1 MLPSSYHII
10 GLMSGTSLDGLDICD
25 VSFKKHKGNWEFI
38 IHHAETISYSV
49 ELENSLLE
57 AFHWS
62 KEKVDELD
70 VVYSAYLADQVV
82 DFIERHNITSVDAVS
97 SHGHTIWH
105 QPNLGFTKQI
115 GNLPLTAERSKLTW
129 VCDFRTAD
137 VALAGQGAPLIPIGD
152 ELLFKDYDFCLNLGG
167 FANLSF
173 SDNNGRLAY
182 DICAVNV
189 VLNKLAQSLNL
200 TFDRDGDIAK
210 RGRSD
215 ADFLSQ
221 LSGLAYYRRNFPK
234 SLGMEWVESSL
245 WPLIESSE
253 LSFEDKLASY
263 TEHIAYQIGSAMPHN
278 KKKIFVTG
286 GGAKNKFLLE
296 SISRFTNNFIHIP
309 EVELVDFKEAVVFAF
324 LGVLR
329 LRNEVNCLKSVTG
342 AKMDH
347 CSGNIFFKP

>member
-137 VALAGQGAPLIPIGD
+137 VALAGQGAPLVPIGD

-234 SLGMEWVESSL
+234 SLGME
-245 WPLIESSE
+245 
-253 LSFEDKLASY
+253 FN
-263 TEHIAYQIGSAMPHN
+263 SAFFLTTQ
-278 KKKIFVTG
+278 KKIAPQNSLNT
-286 GGAKNKFLLE
+286 
-296 SISRFTNNFIHIP
+296 
-309 EVELVDFKEAVVFAF
+309 
-324 LGVLR
+324 
-329 LRNEVNCLKSVTG
+329 TG
-342 AKMDH
+342 AARAMQQISLSKYGRDSLY
-347 CSGNIFFKP
+347 SGKNIYLKAK